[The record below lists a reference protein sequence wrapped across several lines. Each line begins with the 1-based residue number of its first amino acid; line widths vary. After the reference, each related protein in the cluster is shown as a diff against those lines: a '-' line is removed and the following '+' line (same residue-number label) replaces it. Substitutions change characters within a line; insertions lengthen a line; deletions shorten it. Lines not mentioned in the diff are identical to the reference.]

1 MKNHFAN
8 FFRSS
13 NSKLIYP
20 QSWIALKLRKLVF
33 FISTVFYRYWLK
45 RTSSSDY
52 YILKDID
59 QDITMRVDASKV
71 MGAAFY
77 WIGFHE
83 FKEWR
88 YLQRFLKPDMV
99 FLDVGA
105 NQGEYTLFAAKRLT
119 KGTVIAFEPVDEIY
133 EQLHRNIALNHFT
146 NIKTL
151 KLGLSDTVGVLPIY
165 EMQSTDAN
173 HEGLATLFQSEL
185 RGKVIQ
191 QIKLDTLDNVAL
203 QLNLQRLD
211 FIKVDIEG
219 AELTMLKGA
228 TGTISRFRP
237 QVMVEMNDDTF
248 KAAGYSKT
256 QVIEF
261 FEKLHYKAHAINKQ
275 GALVPIL
282 SFNVFSNVIFVPQ

>member
-1 MKNHFAN
+1 MKNYLAN
-8 FFRSS
+8 FFRNS

-20 QSWIALKLRKLVF
+20 QSWIALKFRKIIF
-33 FISTVFYRYWLK
+33 FISTILYRYWLK
-45 RTSSSDY
+45 RTSTSDY
-52 YILKDID
+52 YILNDID
-59 QDITMRVDASKV
+59 EDITMRVDASKV

-119 KGTVIAFEPVDEIY
+119 KGAVIAFEPVDEIY
-133 EQLHRNIALNHFT
+133 EQLHRNIALNHFI

-151 KLGLSDTVGVLPIY
+151 KLGLSDSVGVLPIY
-165 EMQSTDAN
+165 EMQATGAN

-191 QIKLDTLDNVAL
+191 QIQLDTLDNLAL
-203 QLNLQRLD
+203 QLNLQRID

-219 AELTMLKGA
+219 AELSMLKGA
-228 TGTISRFRP
+228 RETISRFRP

-261 FEKLHYKAHAINKQ
+261 FDQLGYKANAIDRQ
-275 GALVPIL
+275 GELIPIL
-282 SFNVFSNVIFVPQ
+282 SFNIFSNVIFVPQ